1 MNLKAYMLLPA
12 FFGLLF
18 PLLGQN
24 FKTPSD
30 YLSFIKAHQQD
41 VASDVIAF
49 AQEIENSPKARTME
63 GKRRAIATKVKSM
76 SAQLKTMPDFKS
88 NRVLLDSLC
97 RYALVLQKIMD
108 EDYLHVVRLQ
118 DSVTRSALAEKRF
131 AMAKQLALSQLVAN
145 EGRFLEGLQNFGR
158 DYAFPVPKKYSDE
171 YEKLLAI
178 QQVAK
183 QHNVYRYVYVKCSSQ
198 EALLAKAIEYRKKA
212 EMEQYSLVLAKYVKE
227 GYKVLDT
234 VKANYVDKDIARSTK
249 DLLRFYEEECE
260 YKIPMLI
267 SFMSRGGEDQ
277 RKGKTDIGNN
287 ININPHV
294 NIEPHAD
301 IATYSNTKGD
311 LDEQRPVLIGNWNK
325 ASQSFLKKYFPP
337 F

>member
-1 MNLKAYMLLPA
+1 MNLKVYALLPV
-12 FFGLLF
+12 FFCTLL

-30 YLSFIKAHQQD
+30 YLSFIKSHQQD
-41 VASDVIAF
+41 VASDVIVF
-49 AQEIENSPKARTME
+49 AEEIENSAKTRTME
-63 GKRRAIATKVKSM
+63 GKRRAIVAKVKAIS
-76 SAQLKTMPDFKS
+76 SQLKTMPDFKS
-88 NRVLLDSLC
+88 NRVLLDSLGKYTLC
-97 RYALVLQKIMD
+97 LQRILE
-108 EDYLHVVRLQ
+108 EDYVLIMRLQ
-118 DSVTRSALAEKRF
+118 DSVTKSSMAEKKF
-131 AMAKQLALSQLVAN
+131 AMAKQMALSGLIAN

-158 DYAFPVPKKYSDE
+158 DYAFQVPKKYAEE
-171 YEKLLAI
+171 YEKLSAI

-212 EMEQYSLVLAKYVKE
+212 EMEQYSLVLAKCVKE

-234 VKANYVDKDIARSTK
+234 VTSNYVDKEIAQSTK
-249 DLLRFYEEECE
+249 SLLRFYEEECE

-294 NIEPHAD
+294 NVEPHAD

-311 LDEQRPVLIGNWNK
+311 LDEQRPVLMGNWNR